1 MKLIFLAFG
10 ILFLQQVLAYSAYT
24 NTIDNRVDSG
34 DKIFPSGLKYEIPK
48 NFRLRTP
55 GNFQVRIAHD
65 LN

>member
-10 ILFLQQVLAYSAYT
+10 ILFLQTVLAYFVYKDTT
-24 NTIDNRVDSG
+24 NNQVDLD

-55 GNFQVRIAHD
+55 GNFQV
-65 LN
+65 

>member
-10 ILFLQQVLAYSAYT
+10 ILFLQTVLAYFVYKDT
-24 NTIDNRVDSG
+24 TDNQVDSD

-55 GNFQVRIAHD
+55 GNFQV
-65 LN
+65 